1 MSNRYLIPALLFA
14 VSLLLSGCFE
24 EVTGPYDQ
32 ADRVA
37 FSQTGPD
44 GTFAT
49 TVPDAAGTIQV
60 PTQLIGP
67 QRSESFSVGVS
78 VQPDTAFRVREVP
91 VGDGTFEEERDVRAL
106 PTTAE
111 GSNYSVP
118 DSYTFP
124 ADSSNVPLEVEIQD
138 AFGPNAPADTSARLT
153 LRLEPNEEANV
164 EVAENWRYFEVT
176 IVNQ

>member
-1 MSNRYLIPALLFA
+1 MSNRYLIPVLLFA
-14 VSLLLSGCFE
+14 APLLLSGCFE

-37 FSQTGPD
+37 FSQTGPN

-111 GSNYSVP
+111 ESNYSVP

-124 ADSSNVPLEVEIQD
+124 ADSSNVPVEVDIQD
-138 AFGPNAPADTSARLT
+138 GLSSGEGPVRLT
-153 LRLEPNEEANV
+153 LRLEPNEDANI
-164 EVAENWRYFEVT
+164 EVAENWRYFEIT

>member
-1 MSNRYLIPALLFA
+1 MKNRYLPPVLLFA
-14 VSLLLSGCFE
+14 ASVLLSGCFE
-24 EVTGPYDQ
+24 EVSGPYDQ

-49 TVPDAAGTIQV
+49 TVADGAGTITV

-67 QRSESFSVGVS
+67 QRGSSFSVGIS
-78 VQPDTAFRVREVP
+78 VQQDTAFRTREVP
-91 VGDGTFEEERDVRAL
+91 VGDGTFEEEEDVRAF

-111 GSNYSVP
+111 SGNYSVP

-124 ADSSNVPLEVEIQD
+124 ADTSNVPVEVDIQD
-138 AFGPNAPADTSARLT
+138 GLSSGEGPVRLT
-153 LRLEPNEEANV
+153 LRLEPNEDANI
-164 EVAENWRYFEVT
+164 EVAENWRYFEIT

>member
-1 MSNRYLIPALLFA
+1 MLLFATALLF
-14 VSLLLSGCFE
+14 SGCFE
-24 EVTGPYDQ
+24 EVSGPYDQ
-32 ADRVA
+32 ADRIA
-37 FSQTGPD
+37 FSQTGTN
-44 GTFAT
+44 GTFGT

-67 QRSESFSVGVS
+67 QRSESFSVDVS
-78 VQPDTAFRVREVP
+78 VQPDTVFRTRQVP
-91 VGDGTFEEERDVRAL
+91 TGDGGFEEEQDTRAL

-111 GSNYSVP
+111 ESNYSVP

-124 ADSSNVPLEVEIQD
+124 ADSSNVPFEVEIQD
-138 AFGPNAPADTSARLT
+138 AFGPSAPADTSARLT
-153 LRLEPNEEANV
+153 LRLEPNTEANV